1 MSVPGPGTYPIKTL
15 VGTESVGKTI
25 SMKLCPQFEKPG
37 ANKVPGPGAYNT
49 DYKPTVNKEPTWKI
63 GTSTRYDRDNITR
76 RTCNFPPMNAYDP
89 KFSSTVNSLPK
100 WGFGSG

>member
-1 MSVPGPGTYPIKTL
+1 MSVPEAGKYPIQTM

-49 DYKPTVNKEPTWKI
+49 DYKPTVNKEPTWRI
-63 GTSTRYDRDNITR
+63 GTSTRYD
-76 RTCNFPPMNAYDP
+76 
-89 KFSSTVNSLPK
+89 
-100 WGFGSG
+100 